1 MEELI
6 FGLIGGT
13 ALLMYGVSLM
23 GDGLEKASGETMKKD
38 FNSFNWQSLVCLFS
52 RHICNSSSTK

>member
-13 ALLMYGVSLM
+13 ALLMYGGVSLM
-23 GDGLEKASGETMKKD
+23 GDGLEKASGGETMKR
-38 FNSFNWQSLVCLFS
+38 F
-52 RHICNSSSTK
+52 